1 MTSRIAATPLSP
13 VYAAVLATLAGGYVP
28 QVYAQTAAA
37 APASAASA
45 PAEESARSAPV
56 PQQVVISAQKRTE
69 RLEDTPVAASVVS
82 GQSIERSNASTIS
95 DINQMIPSVEL
106 KGSFNGRVPMAIRG
120 ISTNADEAAIGLT
133 SGVSIMI
140 DGVPVPSDSTAA
152 NELQDIERV
161 EVLKGPQSTLG
172 GRTASAG
179 VINFVTNKPTSSWT
193 GNVGA
198 MVTNDH
204 ETRLNGFVSGPLSN
218 IASLSVSLYDTHRE
232 YPIHNLLLGQTSRSH
247 ADGGRAKLLLSPD
260 SSLDITLSARLS
272 ESESKGETF
281 TYQYIT
287 PGATLFPFFPW
298 NPAGISQQV
307 ALPGL
312 DVRYGNT
319 DYASPVAM
327 SAKAGDQDFGLS
339 IEKRISGYSLMSTTA
354 QQSEIQHLVQDVPMV
369 AVRFLDLLRQPVI
382 PLPPVPG
389 VPPLYDGSQHFD
401 LSPKSLTQEVKIA
414 SPVDGFVSYVAGLF
428 YSKVDVQEVS
438 LRTMFVN
445 PVDSTTTSNSESLD
459 LYGRATW
466 SLAAST
472 SLLTGLRLN
481 HDKISYSIVDR
492 AGGFASSNTDAAD
505 ATVGDLTL
513 RQQLGKDRMVY
524 ATYAR
529 GYKPR
534 AFNTAQTLTSDNAL
548 APVRKESIN
557 HFELGAKAS
566 FLDGA
571 LSLNAAAFSTR
582 YRDYQ
587 VQIYDNSSVASLRV
601 LSNAGEART
610 RGLELDATLNASSST
625 VVNLSGAYI
634 DAEFVKY
641 TGAPCYPTQT
651 ETQGC
656 AVGGN
661 GSTQDLSGRP
671 MPDSPKL
678 KLTLNVDQSLPQDL
692 LPWSV
697 RLNGNYA
704 YRTSAN
710 FQADNNPHTVQKG
723 FGILNLGATF
733 TSPSGRHA
741 VSTFVNNVT
750 NRFYLVN
757 AEDFFSGLWNANA
770 VIGQPARD
778 ARRYVG
784 VKYNL
789 YFD

>member
-1 MTSRIAATPLSP
+1 MNPRIAATQVSP
-13 VYAAVLATLAGGYVP
+13 PHAVVLATLTAVCAS
-28 QVYAQTAAA
+28 QACAQAAA
-37 APASAASA
+37 TPATAASA
-45 PAEESARSAPV
+45 PAEESARGALAP
-56 PQQVVISAQKRTE
+56 QEVVITAQKRTE
-69 RLEDTPVAASVVS
+69 RLKDTPVAASVIS
-82 GQSIERSNASTIS
+82 QQSIERSNASSIA

-152 NELQDIERV
+152 NELQDIKRV

-172 GRTASAG
+172 GQASAG
-179 VINFVTNKPTSSWT
+179 VINFVTNTPTRSWT
-193 GNVGA
+193 AHVGTA
-198 MVTNDH
+198 ITNDH
-204 ETRLNGFVSGPLSN
+204 ETRLNGFVSGPLSD

-260 SSLDITLSARLS
+260 SSLDITFSARLS
-272 ESESKGETF
+272 ESGSTGETF

-287 PGATLFPFFPW
+287 PGAALFPFFPW

-307 ALPGL
+307 ALPGV

-327 SAKAGDQDFGLS
+327 SAKANDQDFVVN
-339 IEKRISGYSLMSTTA
+339 IEKRIGGYSLTSTTA
-354 QQSEIQHLVQDVPMV
+354 QQSEIQHLVQDVPIV

-382 PLPPVPG
+382 PLPPAPG
-389 VPPLYDGSQHFD
+389 VPPLFDGSQHFD
-401 LSPKSLTQEVKIA
+401 LRPKSLTEEAKIA

-428 YSKVDVQEVS
+428 YSKVNVQEVS

-466 SLAAST
+466 SLADST

-534 AFNTAQTLTSDNAL
+534 AFNTAQTLTSDSAL

-587 VQIYDNSSVASLRV
+587 VQIYDNSSVVSLRV

-651 ETQGC
+651 EAQGC
-656 AVGGN
+656 TVDAN

-678 KLTLNVDQSLPQDL
+678 KLTLDVDQALPEDL

-697 RLNGNYA
+697 RLNANYA

-710 FQADNNPHTVQKG
+710 FQADNNPYTVQKG

-733 TSPSGRHA
+733 TSPSGRHT
-741 VSTFVNNVT
+741 VSTFVNNVA

-778 ARRYVG
+778 ARRYVV